1 MNDWKMLIQDSLDNS
16 KTIQNP
22 RLIPR
27 KGDYINMGYL
37 PWPEVLKVAID
48 YENKFIAVKCS

>member
-1 MNDWKMLIQDSLDNS
+1 MLIGDSFDNS

-22 RLIPR
+22 EVIPR
-27 KGDYINMGYL
+27 KGDYINMGYI

-48 YENKFIAVKCS
+48 YENKIIAVKCS